1 MRTQEDVEKLLDRLE
16 SFFNE
21 YDAGIDEFNRNEFH
35 KRNGE
40 KLGKYADIMKK
51 LNGKDFDIFKESF
64 DEYNRDF
71 KDMEEDAYIAKLT
84 AVLDEQLKD
93 LKDALGVSEVEVKS
107 DENGT
112 EIEAKDESEE
122 AKEETKEDE
131 DKAEETEEEK
141 KAEETEEETEDKA
154 EETEEEELDR
164 IAKSIKKPF

>member
-16 SFFNE
+16 SFFKE
-21 YDAGIDEFNRNEFH
+21 YDAGIDEFNRNEYH
-35 KRNGE
+35 KRNEG

-51 LNGKDFDIFKESF
+51 LNGKDFDIFNESF
-64 DEYNRDF
+64 DEYNKDF

-112 EIEAKDESEE
+112 EIEAKDE
-122 AKEETKEDE
+122 ET
-131 DKAEETEEEK
+131 ETEEKEDTEIKDEEK
-141 KAEETEEETEDKA
+141 DEADE

>member
-16 SFFNE
+16 SFFKE

-35 KRNGE
+35 KRNSE
-40 KLGKYADIMKK
+40 KLGKYEDIMKK

-71 KDMEEDAYIAKLT
+71 KDMDEDAYIVKLT

-112 EIEAKDESEE
+112 EIEAKDETKTDENKAEE
-122 AKEETKEDE
+122 KKDEEKEDE
-131 DKAEETEEEK
+131 EKKDEEK
-141 KAEETEEETEDKA
+141 KDKEVDNA
-154 EETEEEELDR
+154 ETEEEELDR

>member
-16 SFFNE
+16 SFFKE
-21 YDAGIDEFNRNEFH
+21 YDAGIDEFNRNEYH
-35 KRNGE
+35 KRNEG

-64 DEYNRDF
+64 DEYNKDF

-112 EIEAKDESEE
+112 EIEAKDE
-122 AKEETKEDE
+122 ET
-131 DKAEETEEEK
+131 ETEEKEDAEIKDEEK
-141 KAEETEEETEDKA
+141 DEADE

>member
-16 SFFNE
+16 SFFKE

-40 KLGKYADIMKK
+40 KLGKYEDIMKK

-71 KDMEEDAYIAKLT
+71 KDMDEDAYIVKLT

-107 DENGT
+107 DKNGT
-112 EIEAKDESEE
+112 EIEAKDETKTETEE
-122 AKEETKEDE
+122 KEDE
-131 DKAEETEEEK
+131 EKEDEEVDN
-141 KAEETEEETEDKA
+141 A
-154 EETEEEELDR
+154 ETEEEELDR

>member
-21 YDAGIDEFNRNEFH
+21 YDAGIDEFNRNEYH
-35 KRNGE
+35 KRNEG

-64 DEYNRDF
+64 DEYNTDF
-71 KDMEEDAYIAKLT
+71 KDMDEEAYIAKLT

-112 EIEAKDESEE
+112 EIEAKDEETETEE
-122 AKEETKEDE
+122 KEDE
-131 DKAEETEEEK
+131 AKNEEADEAK
-141 KAEETEEETEDKA
+141 D

>member
-16 SFFNE
+16 SFFKE
-21 YDAGIDEFNRNEFH
+21 YDAGIDEFNRNEYH
-35 KRNGE
+35 KRNEG

-51 LNGKDFDIFKESF
+51 LNGENFDIFNESF
-64 DEYNRDF
+64 DEYNKDF

-112 EIEAKDESEE
+112 EIEAKDE
-122 AKEETKEDE
+122 ET
-131 DKAEETEEEK
+131 ETEEKEESK
-141 KAEETEEETEDKA
+141 EDTEAETDEDGE

>member
-16 SFFNE
+16 SFFKE
-21 YDAGIDEFNRNEFH
+21 YDAGIDEFNRNEYH
-35 KRNGE
+35 KRNEG

-64 DEYNRDF
+64 DEYNEDF
-71 KDMEEDAYIAKLT
+71 KDMDEDVYIAKLT

-112 EIEAKDESEE
+112 EIEAKDEETETEE
-122 AKEETKEDE
+122 KEQSKEETET
-131 DKAEETEEEK
+131 ETEEKEQSTDE
-141 KAEETEEETEDKA
+141 ADED
-154 EETEEEELDR
+154 ETEEEELDR

>member
-16 SFFNE
+16 SFFKE
-21 YDAGIDEFNRNEFH
+21 YDAGIDEFNRKEYH
-35 KRNGE
+35 KRNEG

-64 DEYNRDF
+64 DEYNTDF
-71 KDMEEDAYIAKLT
+71 KDMDEEAYIAKLT

-107 DENGT
+107 DESGT
-112 EIEAKDESEE
+112 EIEAKDETEE
-122 AKEETKEDE
+122 KKEEKEDE
-131 DKAEETEEEK
+131 T
-141 KAEETEEETEDKA
+141 ETEDETEKDA
-154 EETEEEELDR
+154 ETEEEELDR

>member
-16 SFFNE
+16 SFFKE
-21 YDAGIDEFNRNEFH
+21 YDAGIDEFNRNEYH
-35 KRNGE
+35 KRNEG

-64 DEYNRDF
+64 DEYNEDF
-71 KDMEEDAYIAKLT
+71 KDMDEEAYIAKLT

-112 EIEAKDESEE
+112 EIEAKDED
-122 AKEETKEDE
+122 T
-131 DKAEETEEEK
+131 ETEEKEDTEIKDEEK
-141 KAEETEEETEDKA
+141 DEADD

>member
-40 KLGKYADIMKK
+40 KLGKYENIMKK

-71 KDMEEDAYIAKLT
+71 SSLDESSYIAKLT
-84 AVLDEQLKD
+84 SVLDEQLKD

-112 EIEAKDESEE
+112 EIVADAEAKDDETDENTEKTEE
-122 AKEETKEDE
+122 AETETE
-131 DKAEETEEEK
+131 AETEE
-141 KAEETEEETEDKA
+141 DG

>member
-16 SFFNE
+16 SFFKE
-21 YDAGIDEFNRNEFH
+21 YDAGIDEFNRNEYH
-35 KRNGE
+35 KRNEG

-64 DEYNRDF
+64 DEYNKDF

-112 EIEAKDESEE
+112 EIEAKDEETETEE
-122 AKEETKEDE
+122 KEQSK
-131 DKAEETEEEK
+131 EETEEN
-141 KAEETEEETEDKA
+141 TESDEADE

>member
-21 YDAGIDEFNRNEFH
+21 YDASIDEFNRKEYH
-35 KRNGE
+35 KRNEG

-64 DEYNRDF
+64 DEYNEDF
-71 KDMEEDAYIAKLT
+71 KDMDEEAYIAKLT

-112 EIEAKDESEE
+112 EIEAKDE
-122 AKEETKEDE
+122 ET
-131 DKAEETEEEK
+131 ETEEK
-141 KAEETEEETEDKA
+141 KEPIKDENAKDKPEETDEDD

>member
-16 SFFNE
+16 SFFKE

-40 KLGKYADIMKK
+40 KLGKYEDIMKK

-71 KDMEEDAYIAKLT
+71 KDMDEDAYIVKLT

-112 EIEAKDESEE
+112 EIEAKDETETETEE
-122 AKEETKEDE
+122 KEAEEKEDE
-131 DKAEETEEEK
+131 EKEDEEVDN
-141 KAEETEEETEDKA
+141 A
-154 EETEEEELDR
+154 ETEEEELDR

>member
-21 YDAGIDEFNRNEFH
+21 YDAGVDEFNRNEFH
-35 KRNGE
+35 KRNEG

-64 DEYNRDF
+64 DEYNTDF
-71 KDMEEDAYIAKLT
+71 KDMDEEAYIAKLT

-112 EIEAKDESEE
+112 EIEAKEDET
-122 AKEETKEDE
+122 ETKEEEPIKDE
-131 DKAEETEEEK
+131 NAKDKPEETETDDDEES
-141 KAEETEEETEDKA
+141 
-154 EETEEEELDR
+154 EEEELDR

>member
-16 SFFNE
+16 SFFKE
-21 YDAGIDEFNRNEFH
+21 YDAGIDEFNRNEYH
-35 KRNGE
+35 KRNEG

-51 LNGKDFDIFKESF
+51 LNGENFDIFNESF
-64 DEYNRDF
+64 DEYNKDF
-71 KDMEEDAYIAKLT
+71 KDLDESSYIAKLT

-112 EIEAKDESEE
+112 EIEAKDEETETEE
-122 AKEETKEDE
+122 KEEEKEESKEETDE
-131 DKAEETEEEK
+131 AD
-141 KAEETEEETEDKA
+141 

>member
-16 SFFNE
+16 SFFKE
-21 YDAGIDEFNRNEFH
+21 YDAGIDEFNRNEYH

-40 KLGKYADIMKK
+40 KLGKYEDIMKK

-64 DEYNRDF
+64 DEYNTDF
-71 KDMEEDAYIAKLT
+71 KDMDEEAYIAKLT
-84 AVLDEQLKD
+84 SVLDEQLKD

-112 EIEAKDESEE
+112 EIEAKDESEKKDEE
-122 AKEETKEDE
+122 AEDE
-131 DKAEETEEEK
+131 EKDDEEVDD
-141 KAEETEEETEDKA
+141 A
-154 EETEEEELDR
+154 ETEEEELDR

>member
-21 YDAGIDEFNRNEFH
+21 YDAGIDEFNRNEYH
-35 KRNGE
+35 KRNEG

-64 DEYNRDF
+64 DEYNEDF
-71 KDMEEDAYIAKLT
+71 KDMDEEAYIAKLT

-112 EIEAKDESEE
+112 EIEAKDEETETEE
-122 AKEETKEDE
+122 KEETEIKD
-131 DKAEETEEEK
+131 EEK
-141 KAEETEEETEDKA
+141 DEADD

>member
-16 SFFNE
+16 SFFKE

-40 KLGKYADIMKK
+40 KLGKYEDIMKK

-71 KDMEEDAYIAKLT
+71 KDMDEDAYIVKLT

-112 EIEAKDESEE
+112 EIEAKDET
-122 AKEETKEDE
+122 ET
-131 DKAEETEEEK
+131 ETEEKKDEEK
-141 KAEETEEETEDKA
+141 KDEEKKDEEVDNA
-154 EETEEEELDR
+154 ETEEEELDR

>member
-16 SFFNE
+16 SFFFFF
-21 YDAGIDEFNRNEFH
+21 DAGIGEFNCSVYH
-35 KRNGE
+35 KRNEG

-51 LNGKDFDIFKESF
+51 LNGKDFDIFNESF
-64 DEYNRDF
+64 DEYNKDF

-112 EIEAKDESEE
+112 EIEAKDE
-122 AKEETKEDE
+122 ET
-131 DKAEETEEEK
+131 ETEEKEDAEIKDEEK
-141 KAEETEEETEDKA
+141 DEADE

>member
-21 YDAGIDEFNRNEFH
+21 YDAGIDEFNRNEYH
-35 KRNGE
+35 KRNSE
-40 KLGKYADIMKK
+40 KLGKYEDIMKK

-71 KDMEEDAYIAKLT
+71 KNMDESSYIAKLT

-112 EIEAKDESEE
+112 EIEAKN
-122 AKEETKEDE
+122 
-131 DKAEETEEEK
+131 EETETEEK
-141 KAEETEEETEDKA
+141 EDTETDETDEDDA
-154 EETEEEELDR
+154 ETEEEELDR

>member
-16 SFFNE
+16 SFFKE
-21 YDAGIDEFNRNEFH
+21 YDAGIDEFNRNEYH
-35 KRNGE
+35 KRNEG

-51 LNGKDFDIFKESF
+51 LNGKDFDIFNESF
-64 DEYNRDF
+64 DEYNKDF
-71 KDMEEDAYIAKLT
+71 KDMDEDAYIAKLT

-112 EIEAKDESEE
+112 EIEAKDEETETEE
-122 AKEETKEDE
+122 KEESKEETETDE
-131 DKAEETEEEK
+131 AD
-141 KAEETEEETEDKA
+141 D

>member
-16 SFFNE
+16 SFFKE
-21 YDAGIDEFNRNEFH
+21 YDAGIDEFNRNEYH
-35 KRNGE
+35 KRNEG

-64 DEYNRDF
+64 DEYNEDF

-107 DENGT
+107 DENST
-112 EIEAKDESEE
+112 EIEAKDE
-122 AKEETKEDE
+122 ET
-131 DKAEETEEEK
+131 ETEEKEDAEIKDEEK
-141 KAEETEEETEDKA
+141 DEADD

>member
-21 YDAGIDEFNRNEFH
+21 YDAGIDEFNRNEYH

-40 KLGKYADIMKK
+40 KLGKYEDIMKK

-112 EIEAKDESEE
+112 EIEAKDE
-122 AKEETKEDE
+122 ET
-131 DKAEETEEEK
+131 ETEEKEESIK
-141 KAEETEEETEDKA
+141 DENAKDKPEETDESDE

>member
-16 SFFNE
+16 LFFNE
-21 YDAGIDEFNRNEFH
+21 YDAGIDEFNRNEYH
-35 KRNGE
+35 KRNEG

-64 DEYNRDF
+64 DEYNTDF
-71 KDMEEDAYIAKLT
+71 KDMDEDVYITKLT

-112 EIEAKDESEE
+112 EIEAKDESETEKTEEE
-122 AKEETKEDE
+122 AEDKEKEDE
-131 DKAEETEEEK
+131 VKD
-141 KAEETEEETEDKA
+141 D

>member
-16 SFFNE
+16 SFFKE
-21 YDAGIDEFNRNEFH
+21 YDAGVDEFNRKEYH
-35 KRNGE
+35 KRNEG

-64 DEYNRDF
+64 DEYNTDF
-71 KDMEEDAYIAKLT
+71 KDMDEDAYIAKLT

-112 EIEAKDESEE
+112 EIEAKD
-122 AKEETKEDE
+122 A
-131 DKAEETEEEK
+131 ETEEEK
-141 KAEETEEETEDKA
+141 EEKDENAKDKPEETETDDEEN
-154 EETEEEELDR
+154 EEEELDR

>member
-21 YDAGIDEFNRNEFH
+21 YDAGIDEFNRNEYH

-40 KLGKYADIMKK
+40 KLGKYVDIMKK

-71 KDMEEDAYIAKLT
+71 KDMDEEVYIAKLT

-112 EIEAKDESEE
+112 EIEAKDE
-122 AKEETKEDE
+122 
-131 DKAEETEEEK
+131 ETEEEK
-141 KAEETEEETEDKA
+141 EEPIKDENAKNKPEETETDDD

>member
-16 SFFNE
+16 SFFKE

-35 KRNGE
+35 KRNSE
-40 KLGKYADIMKK
+40 KLGKYEDIMKK

-71 KDMEEDAYIAKLT
+71 KDMDEDAYIVKLT

-112 EIEAKDESEE
+112 EIEAKDET
-122 AKEETKEDE
+122 ET
-131 DKAEETEEEK
+131 ETEEKKDEEK
-141 KAEETEEETEDKA
+141 KDEEVDNA
-154 EETEEEELDR
+154 ETEEEELDR

>member
-16 SFFNE
+16 SFFKE
-21 YDAGIDEFNRNEFH
+21 YDAGIDEFNRNEYH
-35 KRNGE
+35 KRNEG

-51 LNGKDFDIFKESF
+51 LNGKDFDIFNESF
-64 DEYNRDF
+64 DEYNKDF

-107 DENGT
+107 DENST
-112 EIEAKDESEE
+112 EIEAKDEETETEE
-122 AKEETKEDE
+122 KEETEIKD
-131 DKAEETEEEK
+131 EEK
-141 KAEETEEETEDKA
+141 EEADD

>member
-21 YDAGIDEFNRNEFH
+21 YDSNIDEFNRNEYH
-35 KRNGE
+35 KRNEG

-64 DEYNRDF
+64 DEYNTDF
-71 KDMEEDAYIAKLT
+71 KDMDEEAYIAKLT
-84 AVLDEQLKD
+84 SVLDEQLKD

-112 EIEAKDESEE
+112 EIEAKDESE
-122 AKEETKEDE
+122 KEESE
-131 DKAEETEEEK
+131 EETEEES
-141 KAEETEEETEDKA
+141 EETED
-154 EETEEEELDR
+154 ETEEEELDR

>member
-21 YDAGIDEFNRNEFH
+21 YDAGIDEFNRNEYH

-40 KLGKYADIMKK
+40 KLGKYEDIMKK

-71 KDMEEDAYIAKLT
+71 KDLDESSYIAKLT

-112 EIEAKDESEE
+112 EIEAKEE
-122 AKEETKEDE
+122 TEKADETKE
-131 DKAEETEEEK
+131 EK
-141 KAEETEEETEDKA
+141 ESETEDE

>member
-21 YDAGIDEFNRNEFH
+21 YDAGIDEFNRNEYH

-40 KLGKYADIMKK
+40 KLGKYEDIMKK

-71 KDMEEDAYIAKLT
+71 KDMDEDAYIAKLT

-112 EIEAKDESEE
+112 EIEAKDESE
-122 AKEETKEDE
+122 K
-131 DKAEETEEEK
+131 
-141 KAEETEEETEDKA
+141 EETEDEEKDDEEVDDA
-154 EETEEEELDR
+154 ETEEEELDR

>member
-16 SFFNE
+16 SFFKE
-21 YDAGIDEFNRNEFH
+21 YDAGIDEFNRNEYH
-35 KRNGE
+35 KRNEG

-51 LNGKDFDIFKESF
+51 LNGEDFDIFKESF
-64 DEYNRDF
+64 DEYNKDF

-112 EIEAKDESEE
+112 EIEAKDE
-122 AKEETKEDE
+122 ET
-131 DKAEETEEEK
+131 ETEEKEDTEIKEK
-141 KAEETEEETEDKA
+141 EEADD

>member
-21 YDAGIDEFNRNEFH
+21 YDTSIDEFNRNEYH
-35 KRNGE
+35 KRNEG

-51 LNGKDFDIFKESF
+51 LNGKDFDIFNESF
-64 DEYNRDF
+64 DEYNKDF
-71 KDMEEDAYIAKLT
+71 KDMDEDAYIAKLT

-112 EIEAKDESEE
+112 EIEAKDESEK
-122 AKEETKEDE
+122 KETETKET
-131 DKAEETEEEK
+131 ETEKDDEEVDD
-141 KAEETEEETEDKA
+141 A
-154 EETEEEELDR
+154 ETEEEELDR

>member
-16 SFFNE
+16 SFFKE
-21 YDAGIDEFNRNEFH
+21 YDAGIDEFNRNEYH

-40 KLGKYADIMKK
+40 KLGKYEDIMKK

-112 EIEAKDESEE
+112 EIEAKDESETE
-122 AKEETKEDE
+122 EKEEAEIE
-131 DKAEETEEEK
+131 EKAEE
-141 KAEETEEETEDKA
+141 AEDA
-154 EETEEEELDR
+154 EVDDAETEEEELDR

>member
-16 SFFNE
+16 SFFKE
-21 YDAGIDEFNRNEFH
+21 YDAGIDEFNRNEYH
-35 KRNGE
+35 KRNEG

-64 DEYNRDF
+64 DEYNTDF
-71 KDMEEDAYIAKLT
+71 KDMDEEAYIAKLT

-112 EIEAKDESEE
+112 EIEAKDESE
-122 AKEETKEDE
+122 KEETEDE
-131 DKAEETEEEK
+131 DKAEETEEK
-141 KAEETEEETEDKA
+141 EDG

>member
-16 SFFNE
+16 SFFKE
-21 YDAGIDEFNRNEFH
+21 YDAGIDEFNRNEYH
-35 KRNGE
+35 KRNEG

-64 DEYNRDF
+64 DEYNEDF
-71 KDMEEDAYIAKLT
+71 KDMDEEAYIAKLT

-112 EIEAKDESEE
+112 EIEAKDE
-122 AKEETKEDE
+122 ET
-131 DKAEETEEEK
+131 ETEEKEDTEIKDEEK
-141 KAEETEEETEDKA
+141 DEADE